1 MRRKSPDLTCSNKF
15 KQFLARISN
24 HMASGLSEHN
34 HTENHIELKG
44 PNKDDPVI
52 RFNIF
57 GGRNIEDG
65 NIRFW

>member
-1 MRRKSPDLTCSNKF
+1 
-15 KQFLARISN
+15 
-24 HMASGLSEHN
+24 MASGLSEHN